1 MTESEAIALVSAI
14 EVLAFWILLF
24 VGAGTTLARVAYYRA
39 NGYRRPKLLTRDVIF
54 MGGFALSFGLVLA
67 ARGLRSLGID
77 TSGLG
82 QQLWWNL
89 LTGLPALAAVAVYV
103 YFELF
108 RIERGDPDDRER
120 PFGDGDQ

>member
-1 MTESEAIALVSAI
+1 MTEAEAVALVSAA
-14 EVLAFWILLF
+14 EVLAFWVLLF

-39 NGYRRPKLLTRDVIF
+39 NGYRRPKLLTRDMIF

-67 ARGLRSLGID
+67 VRGLRSLGID

-89 LTGLPALAAVAVYV
+89 LTGVPALVAVGVYV
-103 YFELF
+103 YYELF
-108 RIERGDPDDRER
+108 RIERGDPDDRDKPLGQGES
-120 PFGDGDQ
+120 